1 MKKALGAVKVTMFAA
16 TLALMGLGMFSSEVK
31 AQTVTCSIEADNC
44 RFTNDSGSIRL
55 RFVSI
60 SVE

>member
-1 MKKALGAVKVTMFAA
+1 MKKVMGAVKVTMFAA
-16 TLALMGLGMFSSEVK
+16 TLGLMGLGMYSTEAK
-31 AQTVTCSIEADNC
+31 AQTVTCSMEVDNC

-60 SVE
+60 EIE